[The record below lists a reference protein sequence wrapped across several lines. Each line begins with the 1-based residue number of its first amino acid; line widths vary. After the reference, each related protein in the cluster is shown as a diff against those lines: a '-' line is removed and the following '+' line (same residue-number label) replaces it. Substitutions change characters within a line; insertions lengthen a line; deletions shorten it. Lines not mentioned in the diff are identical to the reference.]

1 MAEYVPRYYRV
12 THIDLWLPLNFKIEF
27 FLIFQS
33 THEGQRFI
41 MKNNSLDQVHSQEV
55 DVCTWPF
62 LWNSFLLRHFSHLNP
77 CWHILL
83 LSQST
88 LTIQQDNLL
97 TMNCTSGYTLT
108 SYHKVVYSFPVK
120 CWFCWISQLNARCY
134 LQISEL
140 LLYLKK
146 KDLIIVVGEGMAACI
161 IMLSNNT

>member
-62 LWNSFLLRHFSHLNP
+62 LWNSFLLRHFPHLNP
-77 CWHILL
+77 CWHMLL

-88 LTIQQDNLL
+88 LTIQRDNLL

-146 KDLIIVVGEGMAACI
+146 KDLIIVVGEGMHHNAFK
-161 IMLSNNT
+161 